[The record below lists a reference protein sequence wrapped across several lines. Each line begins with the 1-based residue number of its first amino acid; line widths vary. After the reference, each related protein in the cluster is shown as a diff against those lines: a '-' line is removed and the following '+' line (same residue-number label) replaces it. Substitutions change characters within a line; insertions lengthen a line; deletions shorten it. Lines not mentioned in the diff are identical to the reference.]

1 MTTTGHG
8 GMDVRTDGGSQVKRA
23 TIARGPTE
31 TIAIMEGWRLCV
43 WMGPMI
49 GATTAPFQMP
59 LSFIV
64 RRCCP
69 PARPRGPLSE
79 GVCCSLS
86 TWQANLHRVLEGKNG
101 SRVSE

>member
-1 MTTTGHG
+1 
-8 GMDVRTDGGSQVKRA
+8 MDVRTDGGSQVKRA

-69 PARPRGPLSE
+69 PALAARYQRACVVLYPLGRLIYTECWRGKTVPGFQSDFLI
-79 GVCCSLS
+79 
-86 TWQANLHRVLEGKNG
+86 
-101 SRVSE
+101 